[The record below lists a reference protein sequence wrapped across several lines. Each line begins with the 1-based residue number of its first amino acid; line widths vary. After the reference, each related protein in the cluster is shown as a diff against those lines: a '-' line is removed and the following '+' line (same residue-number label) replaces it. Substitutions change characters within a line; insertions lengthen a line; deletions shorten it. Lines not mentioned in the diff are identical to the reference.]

1 MSVRHQTRQL
11 VEELFEGLRERV
23 QEGEYTVYRVYA
35 PTGAQDVED
44 YELSEQRVD
53 LAQQESVKAFLDR
66 STREA
71 LENQVRGIELVAF
84 VLDMQ
89 GEYVFSTRRE
99 LPKEGLI
106 ERIERLKEE

>member
-1 MSVRHQTRQL
+1 MSIP
-11 VEELFEGLRERV
+11 
-23 QEGEYTVYRVYA
+23 YTGFTHPQGRR
-35 PTGAQDVED
+35 DVED

-89 GEYVFSTRRE
+89 GEYVFSTRKDVAKRRSNR
-99 LPKEGLI
+99 KD
-106 ERIERLKEE
+106 RKAKRRVMC